1 MRSSKLMIKKNINI
15 LAIGEYSFLIG
26 IFLLSSALPI
36 SGLFL
41 LLSVFIAIFKFK
53 KKFFIERYNFIFFL
67 ISILLILSTV
77 YTNIFSESFY
87 LADYE
92 LITNWVSLFN
102 WIPLFM
108 AFRAF
113 QFYLKT
119 SIQREKFIKVL
130 ISGSFPVFI
139 SIIAQYHFNIFGP
152 LSTLNGLIVWF
163 QKPLVLD
170 NRLANVGISG
180 LFSNPNYTAY
190 WLSTILPFSIYLFS
204 KKTRKILKKIILF
217 LLLAAIIYFLI
228 LTDSRNGFFSI
239 FLTLYLMFGFKIF
252 LILFLSILLIFTIYF
267 YVKPILPI
275 QFLLVAESFFER
287 SLFIKITNLNL
298 KNFVNFPRIEL
309 YFKTINLIIERPIFG
324 WLAGSFSSIFL
335 LRGGFLNIQ
344 HTHNLFIQVAFD
356 YGIFPALL
364 LISTIV
370 YLLIKSYI
378 KIFHIENNSDINKA
392 WFTTTLV
399 SVMINLFDIPYY
411 DGKIAILFWV
421 YLAGLKAYLD

>member
-1 MRSSKLMIKKNINI
+1 
-15 LAIGEYSFLIG
+15 
-26 IFLLSSALPI
+26 
-36 SGLFL
+36 
-41 LLSVFIAIFKFK
+41 
-53 KKFFIERYNFIFFL
+53 
-67 ISILLILSTV
+67 
-77 YTNIFSESFY
+77 
-87 LADYE
+87 
-92 LITNWVSLFN
+92 
-102 WIPLFM
+102 M

-190 WLSTILPFSIYLFS
+190 WLSTILPLSIFLFS

-267 YVKPILPI
+267 YVKPI
-275 QFLLVAESFFER
+275 
-287 SLFIKITNLNL
+287 K
-298 KNFVNFPRIEL
+298 
-309 YFKTINLIIERPIFG
+309 
-324 WLAGSFSSIFL
+324 
-335 LRGGFLNIQ
+335 
-344 HTHNLFIQVAFD
+344 
-356 YGIFPALL
+356 
-364 LISTIV
+364 
-370 YLLIKSYI
+370 
-378 KIFHIENNSDINKA
+378 
-392 WFTTTLV
+392 
-399 SVMINLFDIPYY
+399 
-411 DGKIAILFWV
+411 
-421 YLAGLKAYLD
+421 